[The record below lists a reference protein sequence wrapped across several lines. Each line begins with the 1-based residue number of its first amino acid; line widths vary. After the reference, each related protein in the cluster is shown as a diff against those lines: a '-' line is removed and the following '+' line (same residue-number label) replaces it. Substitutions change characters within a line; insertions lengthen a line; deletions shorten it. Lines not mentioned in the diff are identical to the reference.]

1 MDILLRL
8 KHWQLFALTW
18 GSGILLNILTISDP
32 MLMVKLFPLVMIL
45 FTIGTFG
52 WIWAI
57 ATGLHQM
64 LPPNSR
70 LNISRFKIFFAIPI
84 LYILLLCMG
93 MSFIFFGGNQDL
105 LSEMGGLTAV
115 IILLHLLSMVCIFY
129 GIRFAAKTLKTV
141 ELGRPVSFG
150 DYAGEF
156 FLIWFSIIGYWILQP
171 RINKLSGSKRAQSPL
186 L

>member
-18 GSGILLNILTISDP
+18 GSGILLNVLTVSDP
-32 MLMVKLFPLVMIL
+32 MLMFKFFPLVMIL

-57 ATGLHQM
+57 ATGLHQK
-64 LPPNSR
+64 LPPNIK
-70 LNISRFKIFFAIPI
+70 LNVRQFKVIFAIPI
-84 LYILLLCMG
+84 IYILLLCIG
-93 MSFIFFGGNQDL
+93 LSFLFFGGNRDL
-105 LSEMGGLTAV
+105 LGEMGGLTAI
-115 IILLHLLSMVCIFY
+115 IILLHLLSMGCIFY
-129 GIRFAAKTLKTV
+129 GIRFAAKTLRAV
-141 ELGRPVSFG
+141 ELGRPVKFG

-171 RINKLSGSKRAQSPL
+171 RINKLSGSKGAQTRLS
-186 L
+186 